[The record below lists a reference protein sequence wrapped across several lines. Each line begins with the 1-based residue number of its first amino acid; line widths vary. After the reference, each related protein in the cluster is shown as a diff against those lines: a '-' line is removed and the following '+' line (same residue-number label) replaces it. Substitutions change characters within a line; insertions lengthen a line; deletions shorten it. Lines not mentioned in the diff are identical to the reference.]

1 MVNNRIK
8 RTTEE
13 NKEKNVESSP
23 HGEKMKIDV
32 SQICK

>member
-8 RTTEE
+8 RTIEE

-23 HGEKMKIDV
+23 HVEKRKIDV
-32 SQICK
+32 SEICK